1 VDEEIEPTLL
11 LDIGTNTEICL
22 AAGGRLLSCSTA
34 SGPAFEGAHIRFGM
48 RAAPGAIERVRLIK
62 DQVFWETVGGEPPIG
77 ICGSGI
83 LDAVAE
89 LRRAGVLTERGGMV
103 EGEQVRQTE
112 RGQEYVLV
120 AAETSG
126 LDGEITVSRR
136 DVSEIQMA
144 KAAIAAGWHILLEE
158 AGIRQEDLVRVV
170 VAGAFGTYID
180 AQQAVAIGMLPAIP
194 PERFDQVGNVAGT
207 GARMALVSLA
217 ERERAA
223 CIAARVEY
231 VELTVHP
238 TFSDLFAHMLT
249 L

>member
-1 VDEEIEPTLL
+1 
-11 LDIGTNTEICL
+11 
-22 AAGGRLLSCSTA
+22 
-34 SGPAFEGAHIRFGM
+34 M
-48 RAAPGAIERVRLIK
+48 RAAPGAIERVRLIE
-62 DQVFWETVGGEPPIG
+62 DQVFLETVGGESPIG

-89 LRRAGVLTERGGMV
+89 LRSAGVLTERGGMV
-103 EGEQVRQTE
+103 EGPRVRRAEQGR
-112 RGQEYVLV
+112 EYVLV
-120 AAETSG
+120 TVEASG
-126 LDGEITVSRR
+126 LDGEITISRK

-158 AGIRQEDLVRVV
+158 AGLQQDDLARVI

-223 CIAARVEY
+223 HIATRVEY

-238 TFSDLFAHMLT
+238 TFSDLFARMLN